1 MSIINQMLR
10 DLEKRRPQGVTPG
23 AQGTIMDPPGV
34 VNNILLTS
42 PAKRSPWRVALWI
55 LPLLALG
62 TSIGIL
68 VVRPTTLGTME
79 MTQLAHVMP
88 NASTLPNPSILI
100 RPESDPMR
108 QGNPSLLPSP
118 GIIPESELATK
129 DNNAIISMLPT
140 EATPPSVTSLPLLP
154 MASLSAPGSGTL
166 LNPVPLQSVAVENEI
181 QPIVPSVP
189 AHLPANQIH
198 APSQEAVDASIPNKR
213 LKETTPAQ
221 QAENEYRKAVGLL
234 QQGRMARAMEILA
247 QALQQD
253 GSHAAAR
260 HTLVGL
266 LVETK
271 RFDEAEQRLQEGL
284 KVDAGIDA
292 NRPGLTMML
301 ARLQV
306 ERGDTHAGLETLQR
320 GLPDVQENTAEYAD
334 YQAFLA
340 ALLQR
345 EGRHGEAIDH
355 YLQALSKTPRAG
367 KWLLGI
373 GISLQAENRMR
384 DAQDAF
390 ARAKASNTLSPELLA
405 FVEQQLKQIRQ
416 QQP

>member
-10 DLEKRRPQGVTPG
+10 DLEKRRPQGMTLG
-23 AQGTIMDPPGV
+23 AQGTIMSPPGV
-34 VNNILLTS
+34 VGNILLTS
-42 PAKRSPWRVALWI
+42 PAKRSPWRAALWI

-62 TSIGIL
+62 LSIGIL
-68 VVRPTTLGTME
+68 LIRPTTLETME
-79 MTQLAHVMP
+79 MTPPAHVMP
-88 NASTLPNPSILI
+88 NAPTLPNQPIPI
-100 RPESDPMR
+100 RPVSDPMM
-108 QGNPSLLPSP
+108 QGNPLPIPSP
-118 GIIPESELATK
+118 VIISEHELATT
-129 DNNAIISMLPT
+129 DNNAITSRLPMK
-140 EATPPSVTSLPLLP
+140 ATPPPITPLPILP
-154 MASLSAPGSGTL
+154 MASLPAPESTTQF
-166 LNPVPLQSVAVENEI
+166 NPLPLRSVAVENEL
-181 QPIVPSVP
+181 QPIAPSVP
-189 AHLPANQIH
+189 TQLPANQIH

-247 QALQQD
+247 QALQLD

-260 HTLVGL
+260 QTLVGL

-284 KVDAGIDA
+284 KVEAGIDA
-292 NRPGLTMML
+292 NRPSLTMML

-306 ERGDTHAGLETLQR
+306 ERGDAHAGLETLQR
-320 GLPDVQENTAEYAD
+320 GLPDVQENAAEHAD

-345 EGRHGEAIDH
+345 EGRHGEAIGH
-355 YLQALSKTPRAG
+355 YLQALSKTPQAG

-373 GISLQAENRMR
+373 GLSLQAENRMQ

-405 FVEQQLKQIRQ
+405 FVEQRLKQIKR
-416 QQP
+416 

>member
-23 AQGTIMDPPGV
+23 AQGTIMGPPGV
-34 VNNILLTS
+34 VGNILLTS
-42 PAKRSPWRVALWI
+42 PAKRSPWRGALWI

-62 TSIGIL
+62 LSIGIL
-68 VVRPTTLGTME
+68 VIRPTTLETMG
-79 MTQLAHVMP
+79 MTPPARVMP
-88 NASTLPNPSILI
+88 NTSTLPNQPIPV
-100 RPESDPMR
+100 RPVSGSMM
-108 QGNPSLLPSP
+108 QGNPLPIPSP
-118 GIIPESELATK
+118 VIIPEPELATK
-129 DNNAIISMLPT
+129 DNNAITSMVPT
-140 EATPPSVTSLPLLP
+140 EATPPPITPLPLLP
-154 MASLSAPGSGTL
+154 MGSLSAPGSGTP
-166 LNPVPLQSVAVENEI
+166 LNPVPLQSVAVEKKLPSI
-181 QPIVPSVP
+181 APSVP
-189 AHLPANQIH
+189 TQLPDKQLRT
-198 APSQEAVDASIPNKR
+198 SSEEAADASIPNKR
-213 LKETTPAQ
+213 IKETTPGQ

-247 QALQQD
+247 QALQLD

-260 HTLVGL
+260 QTLVGL

-306 ERGDTHAGLETLQR
+306 ERGDAHAGLETLQR
-320 GLPDVQENTAEYAD
+320 GLPDVQENAAEHAD

-345 EGRHGEAIDH
+345 EGQHGEAIGH
-355 YLQALSKTPRAG
+355 YLQALRKTPQAG

-373 GISLQAENRMR
+373 GISLQAENRMQ

-405 FVEQQLKQIRQ
+405 FVEQRLKQIKR
-416 QQP
+416 